1 MVRQA
6 WLITFVGISLIGCA
20 FLLVLGCSGET
31 GSHPAGSQKGEDSQ
45 SAEADDSLP
54 QNGKI
59 AFSGRDGNIY
69 TVEPDGSS
77 LRQVTSNL
85 KASPDGTTYP
95 PQQPA
100 WSPDGTKIA
109 FARKGSI
116 WVMDADGSN
125 LRRITPIR
133 SDVSYSDPT
142 WSPDGT
148 ELAFSGLIASE
159 SIPTDIYTMDVD
171 GSNITNITN
180 TPKVDETGIDFSPDG
195 SQVCLVRS
203 TNEQLQLGIYV
214 MNADGSNLT
223 RLNDQWGGIECAWS
237 PDGTKIAYSHV
248 RQLTSE
254 EAISDVYVM
263 NADSSGKTNLTR
275 NQGDGALPAWSPD
288 GTRIAFSSTRDSGDV
303 FAQDTISDIYT
314 MDADG
319 SDVAR
324 VTKTPLEVSET
335 QPDWQPLTP

>member
-1 MVRQA
+1 VRWASLCGMLRGVSSLGHMQREDGDTLVRRSRLMTVIGA
-6 WLITFVGISLIGCA
+6 FLIGCA
-20 FLLVLGCSGET
+20 FLLVVGCSGDT
-31 GSHPAGSQKGEDSQ
+31 GSQPTGSQKSEDSQ

-85 KASPDGTTYP
+85 KPSPDGTTYP

-109 FARKGSI
+109 
-116 WVMDADGSN
+116 
-125 LRRITPIR
+125 
-133 SDVSYSDPT
+133 
-142 WSPDGT
+142 
-148 ELAFSGLIASE
+148 
-159 SIPTDIYTMDVD
+159 
-171 GSNITNITN
+171 
-180 TPKVDETGIDFSPDG
+180 
-195 SQVCLVRS
+195 
-203 TNEQLQLGIYV
+203 
-214 MNADGSNLT
+214 
-223 RLNDQWGGIECAWS
+223 
-237 PDGTKIAYSHV
+237 YSHV

-254 EAISDVYVM
+254 TQILDVYVM
-263 NADSSGKTNLTR
+263 NADGSGKTNLTR
-275 NQGDGALPAWSPD
+275 NKADGTLPAWSPD
-288 GTRIAFSSTRDSGDV
+288 GTRIAFSSIRDSGDV

-314 MDADG
+314 MDTDG
-319 SDVAR
+319 SDVVR

>member
-1 MVRQA
+1 MQREGGRAVVRQA
-6 WLITFVGISLIGCA
+6 WLLTVVGIFLMGCA
-20 FLLVLGCSGET
+20 FLLVVGCSGDT
-31 GSHPAGSQKGEDSQ
+31 GSQPTGSQKSEDSQ

-85 KASPDGTTYP
+85 KPSPDGTTYP

-125 LRRITPIR
+125 LRRLTPNR
-133 SDVSYSDPT
+133 SDVYYADPT

-148 ELAFSGLIASE
+148 ELAFSGLIASG

-171 GSNITNITN
+171 GSNITNITRS
-180 TPKVDETGIDFSPDG
+180 PRVDETDIDFSPDG
-195 SQVCLVRS
+195 SQMCLERS
-203 TNEQLQLGIYV
+203 TTVPMSMAMYV
-214 MNADGSNLT
+214 MNVDGSNPT
-223 RLNDQWGGIECAWS
+223 RLTDQRGGGRECAWS

-263 NADSSGKTNLTR
+263 NADGSGKTNLTR
-275 NQGDGALPAWSPD
+275 NRADGALPAWSP
-288 GTRIAFSSTRDSGDV
+288 
-303 FAQDTISDIYT
+303 
-314 MDADG
+314 
-319 SDVAR
+319 
-324 VTKTPLEVSET
+324 
-335 QPDWQPLTP
+335 